1 VGAAAGQLLTPK
13 HIQCRLTHAQPAF
26 PYIHAWPRAQAES
39 GAGWVPGQL
48 LGQYQMPR
56 SHTQRCVVEPER
68 HCDWPAVLHAVPTP
82 GSVDTTSQRL
92 FAALPPVDEV
102 PPEVVVVPP
111 VDVLLPPVVLLP
123 PTWLPPVEVAPPV
136 ALLPPDD
143 VLPPT
148 VPPPVPLVD
157 VPPTVPP
164 SVEVVPP
171 ADVFPP
177 VSVVAAG
184 FLDVPQPTL
193 KAVSAPSSVT
203 LNRPSVLM
211 S

>member
-26 PYIHAWPRAQAES
+26 PLLYMHAWPRLQVES
-39 GAGWVPGQL
+39 GVGWLPGQL

-68 HCDWPAVLHAVPTP
+68 HCDWPAVLHCVPTP
-82 GSVDTTSQRL
+82 GSVDTTSQRV
-92 FAALPPVDEV
+92 FVGAPPVEV
-102 PPEVVVVPP
+102 PPEFVMPPDDVV
-111 VDVLLPPVVLLP
+111 LPPVGL
-123 PTWLPPVEVAPPV
+123 TPPVGPVAPPV
-136 ALLPPDD
+136 ALPP
-143 VLPPT
+143 VVEGLPPT
-148 VPPPVPLVD
+148 WPPPVPLVD
-157 VPPTVPP
+157 V
-164 SVEVVPP
+164 VPP
-171 ADVFPP
+171 AFDVPPAELPLAAAFPP
-177 VSVVAAG
+177 VSPPVAGGA
-184 FLDVPQPTL
+184 LESVPQAVL